1 MWFNSASEISEIAQ
15 KNGTSIFVLSP
26 NTELKIPGAILLQP
40 EDRAIITIEQ
50 VRKATASFGLKHTTD
65 RFLVIR
71 PADKLGLEAS
81 NALLKNL
88 EEPGQNIHYILITD
102 SPSKLLPTILSRAAI
117 YFLKDDSNFNLQ
129 INASEAQKN
138 QAKKLLSARPQDLI
152 AVAEA
157 LAKKK
162 SARTSALETLGLA
175 IEMLYK
181 SYFLTGKPVFIRK
194 LPKYLTAYENIS
206 QNGHIKLQI
215 VANLC

>member
-1 MWFNSASEISEIAQ
+1 MWFNSASEISEIAA

-26 NTELKIPGAILLQP
+26 DTQIDIPGAIILEP
-40 EDRAIITIEQ
+40 EDRTIITIEQ
-50 VRKATASFGLKHTTD
+50 VRQATAGLGLKQTTD
-65 RFLVIR
+65 RFLIIR
-71 PADKLGLEAS
+71 PADKLGLEAA

-102 SPSKLLPTILSRAAI
+102 TPSKLLPTILSRAAI
-117 YFLKDDSNFNLQ
+117 YFLKGAANFNLE
-129 INASEAQKN
+129 IKASETQKT

-152 AVAEA
+152 EIAEA

-162 SARTSALETLGLA
+162 SPRTAALDILGLA

-181 SYFLTGKPVFIRK
+181 SYFITKKDVFLRK
-194 LPKYLTAYENIS
+194 LPNYLAAYENIS
-206 QNGHIKLQI
+206 KNGHLKLQI